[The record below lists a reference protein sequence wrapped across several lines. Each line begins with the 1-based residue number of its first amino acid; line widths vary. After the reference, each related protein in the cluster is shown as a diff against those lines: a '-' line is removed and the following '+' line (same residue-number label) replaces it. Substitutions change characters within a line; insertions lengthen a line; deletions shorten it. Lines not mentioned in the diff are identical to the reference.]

1 MTKYAV
7 FTNKITNKKL
17 LYYPCPKNANTSAKM
32 FFAKH
37 LNVDKDFL
45 FLGDSIPQI
54 EQTPEQYGG
63 KQNIIG
69 IIPSKQ
75 PFEKINVDI
84 KCCIVRD
91 PIKRFISAYKNRILY
106 HRDIQFKDHSVDMI
120 LEKLENNK
128 FENRHFLPQV
138 YFLGE
143 DLSYY
148 TFWST
153 TEEISFFAEKVNDFF
168 SRKIIF
174 PKIQTGGS
182 DIKLKLTSLQI
193 NKIEKIYAKDFKLIQ
208 K

>member
-1 MTKYAV
+1 MSKYAV
-7 FTNKITNKKL
+7 FTNKTSNKKL
-17 LYYPCPKNANTSAKM
+17 IYYPCPKNANTSAKM

-120 LEKLENNK
+120 LEKLENNN

-153 TEEISFFAEKVNDFF
+153 TKEVRFFAEQVNDFF

-174 PKIQTGGS
+174 PKIQIGGS
-182 DIKLKLTSLQI
+182 DIKIKLTSLQI
-193 NKIEKIYAKDFKLIQ
+193 SKIEKIYAKDFKLI
-208 K
+208 KK

>member
-1 MTKYAV
+1 MSKYAV
-7 FTNKITNKKL
+7 FTNKTSNKKL
-17 LYYPCPKNANTSAKM
+17 TYYPCPKNANTSAKM

-37 LNVDKDFL
+37 LNIDKHFL
-45 FLGDSIPQI
+45 FLGDKIPQI
-54 EQTPEQYGG
+54 EQTPDQYKG

-91 PIKRFISAYKNRILY
+91 PIKRFISAYRNRILY

-120 LEKLENNK
+120 LEKLENNN

-153 TEEISFFAEKVNDFF
+153 KEEISFFAEKVNDFF
-168 SRKIIF
+168 SRKINF

-182 DIKLKLTSLQI
+182 DIKIKLTKSQI
-193 NKIEKIYAKDFKLIQ
+193 SKIEKIYAKDFKLIQ

>member
-1 MTKYAV
+1 MSKYAV
-7 FTNKITNKKL
+7 FTNKTSNKKL
-17 LYYPCPKNANTSAKM
+17 IYYPCPKNANTSAKM

-54 EQTPEQYGG
+54 EQTPDQYKG

-75 PFEKINVDI
+75 PFEKINVDV

-106 HRDIQFKDHSVDMI
+106 HRDIQFKDHSIDMI
-120 LEKLENNK
+120 LEKLEINN
-128 FENRHFLPQV
+128 FENKHFLPQV

-148 TFWST
+148 TFLST
-153 TEEISFFAEKVNDFF
+153 TEDLSFFVEQVNDFF
-168 SRKIIF
+168 SRKINF

-182 DIKLKLTSLQI
+182 DIKIKLTKSQI
-193 NKIEKIYAKDFKLIQ
+193 SKIEKIYAKDFKLIQ

>member
-1 MTKYAV
+1 MSKYAV
-7 FTNKITNKKL
+7 FTNKTTNKKL
-17 LYYPCPKNANTSAKM
+17 IYYPCPKNANTSAKM

-37 LNVDKDFL
+37 LDVDKNFL
-45 FLGDSIPQI
+45 FLGDEIPQI
-54 EQTPEQYGG
+54 KQTPEQYGD
-63 KQNIIG
+63 KLNIIG

-75 PFEKINVDI
+75 SFKKINVDV

-106 HRDIQFKDHSVDMI
+106 HRDIQFKDYSIDMI
-120 LEKLENNK
+120 LEKLENNN

-182 DIKLKLTSLQI
+182 DIKIKLTSLQI
-193 NKIEKIYAKDFKLIQ
+193 NKIKKIYAKDFKLIQ

>member
-1 MTKYAV
+1 MSKYAI
-7 FTNKITNKKL
+7 FTNKTTNKKL
-17 LYYPCPKNANTSAKM
+17 VFYPCPKNANTSAKM

-37 LNVDKDFL
+37 LNVDKHFL
-45 FLGDSIPQI
+45 FLGDVIPQI
-54 EQTPEQYGG
+54 EQTSDHYEG
-63 KQNIIG
+63 KQDIIG

-120 LEKLENNK
+120 LEKLENNN

-153 TEEISFFAEKVNDFF
+153 TEEVSFFAEQVNDFF

-174 PKIQTGGS
+174 PKIQIGGS
-182 DIKLKLTSLQI
+182 DIKIKLTSLQI
-193 NKIEKIYAKDFKLIQ
+193 SKIEKIYAKDFKLI
-208 K
+208 KK

>member
-1 MTKYAV
+1 MSKYAV
-7 FTNKITNKKL
+7 FTNKTSNKKL
-17 LYYPCPKNANTSAKM
+17 TYYPCPKNANTSAKM

-54 EQTPEQYGG
+54 EQTPDQYKG

-75 PFEKINVDI
+75 PFKKINVDI

-120 LEKLENNK
+120 LEKLENNN

-143 DLSYY
+143 DLNYY

-153 TEEISFFAEKVNDFF
+153 TEDLSFFVEQVNDFF
-168 SRKIIF
+168 SRKINF

-182 DIKLKLTSLQI
+182 DIKIKLTNSQI
-193 NKIEKIYAKDFKLIQ
+193 SRIEKIYSKDFKLIQ

>member
-1 MTKYAV
+1 MSKYAV
-7 FTNKITNKKL
+7 FTNKTTNKKL
-17 LYYPCPKNANTSAKM
+17 IYYPCPKNANTSAKM

-37 LNVDKDFL
+37 LNIDKHYL
-45 FLGDSIPQI
+45 FLGDEIPQI
-54 EQTPEQYGG
+54 EQTPDQYKG

-106 HRDIQFKDHSVDMI
+106 HRDIQFKDHSIDMI
-120 LEKLENNK
+120 LEKLKNNN

-138 YFLGE
+138 FFLGE

-153 TEEISFFAEKVNDFF
+153 TEDIDFFAEQVNNFF

-182 DIKLKLTSLQI
+182 DFKIKLTSLQI
-193 NKIEKIYAKDFKLIQ
+193 SKIEKIYEKDFKLIQ

>member
-1 MTKYAV
+1 MSKYAV
-7 FTNKITNKKL
+7 FTNKTSNKKL
-17 LYYPCPKNANTSAKM
+17 TYYPCPKNANTSAKM

-54 EQTPEQYGG
+54 EQTPDHYGG

-120 LEKLENNK
+120 LEKLENNN

-153 TEEISFFAEKVNDFF
+153 TENLSFFVEQVNDFF
-168 SRKIIF
+168 SRKINF

-182 DIKLKLTSLQI
+182 DIKIKLTKSQI
-193 NKIEKIYAKDFKLIQ
+193 SKIEKIYAKDFKLIQ

>member
-1 MTKYAV
+1 MSKYAV
-7 FTNKITNKKL
+7 FTNKTTNKKL
-17 LYYPCPKNANTSAKM
+17 IYYPCPKNANTSAKM

-37 LNVDKDFL
+37 LNVDKNFL
-45 FLGDSIPQI
+45 FLGDKIPQI
-54 EQTPEQYGG
+54 EQTPEQYGD
-63 KQNIIG
+63 KLNIIG

-106 HRDIQFKDHSVDMI
+106 HHDIQFKDHSVDMI
-120 LEKLENNK
+120 LEKLENNN

-153 TEEISFFAEKVNDFF
+153 TEDLSFFVEQVNDFF
-168 SRKIIF
+168 SRKINF

-182 DIKLKLTSLQI
+182 DIKIKLTKSQI
-193 NKIEKIYAKDFKLIQ
+193 SKIEKIYAKDFKLIQ

>member
-1 MTKYAV
+1 MSKYAI
-7 FTNKITNKKL
+7 FTNKTTNKKL
-17 LYYPCPKNANTSAKM
+17 VYYPCPKNANTSAKM

-37 LNVDKDFL
+37 LNVDKYFL
-45 FLGDSIPQI
+45 FLGDEIPQL
-54 EQTPEQYGG
+54 EQTPKQFKG
-63 KQNIIG
+63 KKDIIG

-106 HRDIQFKDHSVDMI
+106 HHDIHFKDHSVDMI
-120 LEKLENNK
+120 LEKLENNN

-153 TEEISFFAEKVNDFF
+153 TENLSFFVEQVNDFF
-168 SRKIIF
+168 SRKINF

-182 DIKLKLTSLQI
+182 DIKIKLTKSQI
-193 NKIEKIYAKDFKLIQ
+193 SKIEKIYAKDFKLIQ

>member
-1 MTKYAV
+1 MSKYAV
-7 FTNKITNKKL
+7 FTNKTTNKKL
-17 LYYPCPKNANTSAKM
+17 IYYPCPKNANTSAKM

-37 LNVDKDFL
+37 LNIDKHYL
-45 FLGDSIPQI
+45 FLGDEIPQI
-54 EQTPEQYGG
+54 NQIPEQYKG

-75 PFEKINVDI
+75 PFKKINVDI

-106 HRDIQFKDHSVDMI
+106 HRDIQFKDHSIDMI
-120 LEKLENNK
+120 LEKLEFNN
-128 FENRHFLPQV
+128 FENKHFLPQV

-143 DLSYY
+143 DLNYY

-153 TEEISFFAEKVNDFF
+153 TEELSFFAEQVNDFF

-182 DIKLKLTSLQI
+182 DIKIKLTKSQI
-193 NKIEKIYAKDFKLIQ
+193 SKIKKIYAKDFKLIQ

>member
-1 MTKYAV
+1 MSKYAV
-7 FTNKITNKKL
+7 FTNKTTNKKL
-17 LYYPCPKNANTSAKM
+17 IYYPCPKNANTSAKM

-45 FLGDSIPQI
+45 FLGDEIPQI
-54 EQTPEQYGG
+54 EQTPDHYGS

-75 PFEKINVDI
+75 PFKKINVDI

-91 PIKRFISAYKNRILY
+91 PIKRFISSYKNRILY
-106 HRDIQFKDHSVDMI
+106 HRDIQFKNHSIDMI
-120 LEKLENNK
+120 LEKLEINN
-128 FENRHFLPQV
+128 FENKHFLPQV

-143 DLSYY
+143 DLNYY

-153 TEEISFFAEKVNDFF
+153 TEELSFFAEQVNDFF

-182 DIKLKLTSLQI
+182 NFKIKLTKSQI
-193 NKIEKIYAKDFKLIQ
+193 SKIEKIYAKDFKLIQ

>member
-1 MTKYAV
+1 MSKYAV
-7 FTNKITNKKL
+7 FTNKTSNKKL
-17 LYYPCPKNANTSAKM
+17 IYYPCPKNANTSAKM

-37 LNVDKDFL
+37 LNVDKYFL
-45 FLGDSIPQI
+45 FLGDEIPQL
-54 EQTPEQYGG
+54 EQTPKQFKG
-63 KQNIIG
+63 KKDIIG

-120 LEKLENNK
+120 LEKLENNN

-153 TEEISFFAEKVNDFF
+153 TENLSFFVEQVNDFF
-168 SRKIIF
+168 SRKINF

-182 DIKLKLTSLQI
+182 DIKIKLTNSQI
-193 NKIEKIYAKDFKLIQ
+193 SKIKKIYAKDFKLIQ

>member
-1 MTKYAV
+1 MSKYAV
-7 FTNKITNKKL
+7 FTNKTSNKKL
-17 LYYPCPKNANTSAKM
+17 TYYPCPKNANTSAKM

-37 LNVDKDFL
+37 LNIDKHFL
-45 FLGDSIPQI
+45 FLGDKIPQI
-54 EQTPEQYGG
+54 EQTPDQYKG

-91 PIKRFISAYKNRILY
+91 PIKRFISAYRNRILY
-106 HRDIQFKDHSVDMI
+106 HRDIQFKDHSIDMI
-120 LEKLENNK
+120 LEKLESNN
-128 FENRHFLPQV
+128 FENKHFLPQV

-143 DLSYY
+143 DLNYY

-153 TEEISFFAEKVNDFF
+153 TEKLSLFAEKVNDFF

-174 PKIQTGGS
+174 PKIQTGGN
-182 DIKLKLTSLQI
+182 DIKIKLTNSQI
-193 NKIEKIYAKDFKLIQ
+193 SKIEKIYSKDFKLIQ

>member
-1 MTKYAV
+1 MSKYAV
-7 FTNKITNKKL
+7 FTNKTRNKKL
-17 LYYPCPKNANTSAKM
+17 VYYPCPKNANTSAKM

-37 LNVDKDFL
+37 LNVDKYFL
-45 FLGDSIPQI
+45 FLGDEIPQL
-54 EQTPEQYGG
+54 EQTPKQFKG
-63 KQNIIG
+63 KKDIIG

-106 HRDIQFKDHSVDMI
+106 HRDTQFKDHSIDMI
-120 LEKLENNK
+120 LEKLEINN
-128 FENRHFLPQV
+128 FENKHFLPQV

-143 DLSYY
+143 DLNYY

-153 TEEISFFAEKVNDFF
+153 TEDLSFFVEQVNDFF
-168 SRKIIF
+168 SRKINF

-182 DIKLKLTSLQI
+182 DIKIKLTKSQI
-193 NKIEKIYAKDFKLIQ
+193 SKIEKIYAKDFKLIQ

>member
-1 MTKYAV
+1 MSKYAV
-7 FTNKITNKKL
+7 FTNKTRNKKL
-17 LYYPCPKNANTSAKM
+17 VYYPCPKNANTSAKM

-37 LNVDKDFL
+37 LNVDKHFL
-45 FLGDSIPQI
+45 FLGDEIPQL
-54 EQTPEQYGG
+54 EQTPEQFKG
-63 KQNIIG
+63 KKDIIG

-106 HRDIQFKDHSVDMI
+106 HRDIQFKDHSIDMI
-120 LEKLENNK
+120 LEKLEINN
-128 FENRHFLPQV
+128 FENKHFLPQV

-143 DLSYY
+143 DLNYY

-153 TEEISFFAEKVNDFF
+153 TEDLSFFVEQVNDFF
-168 SRKIIF
+168 SRKINF

-182 DIKLKLTSLQI
+182 DIKIKLTNSQI
-193 NKIEKIYAKDFKLIQ
+193 SKIKKIYAKDFKLIQ

>member
-1 MTKYAV
+1 MSKYAV
-7 FTNKITNKKL
+7 FTNKTSNKKL
-17 LYYPCPKNANTSAKM
+17 IYYPCPKNANTSAKM

-120 LEKLENNK
+120 LEKLKNNN

-138 YFLGE
+138 FFLGE

-153 TEEISFFAEKVNDFF
+153 TEDIDFFAEQVNNFF

-182 DIKLKLTSLQI
+182 DFKIKLTSLQI
-193 NKIEKIYAKDFKLIQ
+193 SKIEKIYEKDFKLIQ

>member
-1 MTKYAV
+1 MSKYAV
-7 FTNKITNKKL
+7 FTNKTRNKKL
-17 LYYPCPKNANTSAKM
+17 VYYPCPKNANTSAKM

-37 LNVDKDFL
+37 LNVDKHFL
-45 FLGDSIPQI
+45 FLGDEIPQL
-54 EQTPEQYGG
+54 EQKPEQFRG
-63 KQNIIG
+63 KKDIIG

-106 HRDIQFKDHSVDMI
+106 HHDIQFKDHSVDMI
-120 LEKLENNK
+120 LEKLENNN
-128 FENRHFLPQV
+128 FENKHFLPQV

-153 TEEISFFAEKVNDFF
+153 TEDLSFFVEQVNDFF
-168 SRKIIF
+168 SRKINF

-182 DIKLKLTSLQI
+182 DIKIKLTKSQI
-193 NKIEKIYAKDFKLIQ
+193 SKIEKIYAKDFKLIQ

>member
-1 MTKYAV
+1 MSKYAV
-7 FTNKITNKKL
+7 FTNKTSNKKL
-17 LYYPCPKNANTSAKM
+17 TYYPCPKNANTSAKM

-54 EQTPEQYGG
+54 EQTPEQYGS

-106 HRDIQFKDHSVDMI
+106 HHDIQFKDHSVDMI
-120 LEKLENNK
+120 LEKLENNN

-182 DIKLKLTSLQI
+182 DIKIKLTSLQI

>member
-1 MTKYAV
+1 MSKYAV
-7 FTNKITNKKL
+7 FTNKTSNKKL
-17 LYYPCPKNANTSAKM
+17 TYYPCPKNANTSAKM

-37 LNVDKDFL
+37 LNIDKHFL
-45 FLGDSIPQI
+45 FLGDKIPQI
-54 EQTPEQYGG
+54 EQTPDQYKG

-120 LEKLENNK
+120 LEKLENNN

-153 TEEISFFAEKVNDFF
+153 TEEIGFFAEKVNDFF

-182 DIKLKLTSLQI
+182 DIKIKLTKSQTS
-193 NKIEKIYAKDFKLIQ
+193 KIEKIYAKDFKLIQ